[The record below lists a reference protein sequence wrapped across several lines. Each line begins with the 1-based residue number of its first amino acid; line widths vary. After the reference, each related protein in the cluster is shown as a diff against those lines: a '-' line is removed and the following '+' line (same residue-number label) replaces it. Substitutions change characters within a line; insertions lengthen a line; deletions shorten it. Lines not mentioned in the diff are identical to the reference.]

1 MNMKKKRSFGE
12 KLWAALIVLLAVG
25 VPVWFFVIAL
35 ISESA
40 LVWVILF
47 LYVSFVWLA
56 VRRCE

>member
-12 KLWAALIVLLAVG
+12 KVWSALIVLLAVG

-40 LVWVILF
+40 LAWVILF